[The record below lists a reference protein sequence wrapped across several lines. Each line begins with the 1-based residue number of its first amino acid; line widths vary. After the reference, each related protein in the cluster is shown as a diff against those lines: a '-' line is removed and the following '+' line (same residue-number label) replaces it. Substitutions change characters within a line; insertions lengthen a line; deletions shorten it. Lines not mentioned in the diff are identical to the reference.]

1 MTYDDWVSS
10 IRPKTL
16 GSWNLFAVL
25 KDSPGVLSRRH
36 KPWVLFLSSASGVIG
51 NRGQAN
57 YAAGNV
63 FQDALAHHAR
73 SKGFHA
79 SSLDFGPI
87 LSAGVLERQGHL
99 LETLK
104 ASGFFGI
111 QPEDCLKVVERAI
124 CGEAAKGETLPAQ
137 IIVGVGT
144 GGLVRQINP
153 SDPYFVRTAL
163 YSILSR
169 VDLPPGDLSDLSAR
183 GVSHGAPDTGGAENT
198 AEDLSRELA
207 VIFAKSMNMK
217 VDDVDI
223 HKPLEG
229 FGVDSL
235 VATGVR
241 SKVFAKTGVALSP
254 FELMG
259 GKSIESLARM
269 LAERIAK

>member
-16 GSWNLFAVL
+16 GSWNLFSVL
-25 KDSPGVLSRRH
+25 KDSSSVLGRRR
-36 KPWVLFLSSASGVIG
+36 KPWLLFLSSASGVIG

-63 FQDALAHHAR
+63 FQDALAHRAK
-73 SKGFHA
+73 SQGFHA
-79 SSLDFGPI
+79 ASLDFGPI
-87 LSAGVLERQGHL
+87 LSAGVLERHEHL
-99 LETLK
+99 LETLR

-124 CGEAAKGETLPAQ
+124 CGEVAEGETLPTQ
-137 IIVGVGT
+137 IVVGVGT

-163 YSILSR
+163 YSALSR
-169 VDLPPGDLSDLSAR
+169 VDLPPGDLSDLSSST
-183 GVSHGAPDTGGAENT
+183 SHGAPDTGGAENSI
-198 AEDLSRELA
+198 EGLSQELA
-207 VIFAKSMNMK
+207 AILAKSMNMK
-217 VDDVDI
+217 VEDIDI

-235 VATGVR
+235 VATGVK
-241 SKVFAKTGVALSP
+241 SKVFARTGVAVSP

-259 GKSIESLARM
+259 GKSIEGLAGM
-269 LAERIAK
+269 LAERMAK